1 MLNFPS
7 LAPNHHLACIHPSNE
22 IHHGPQ
28 LVSRISFHNMDYW
41 NDIFSVSVISKNV
54 SFVYFLSPHWMFL
67 AVFWLLATKLGS
79 KFREFFGKNGVP
91 REFQFSQL
99 KRLPQNE
106 TSRPGDSEYCWICW
120 VEPRSRLAV
129 DLLQLICK
137 RQLAR
142 YGCVVVVVAEKSWHQ
157 KESGKIKHLCLYA
170 LGTQALQKKHWKNPF
185 WGLKP
190 GC

>member
-1 MLNFPS
+1 MSKSNLSGVALCNCDSSRRVPS
-7 LAPNHHLACIHPSNE
+7 FGGWSGGFDNWSCETLQQFGGVQHVAFNGGFFRVKFLFSRYTARIVVWRLLPKETCRILAAK
-22 IHHGPQ
+22 
-28 LVSRISFHNMDYW
+28 
-41 NDIFSVSVISKNV
+41 IFIQS
-54 SFVYFLSPHWMFL
+54 
-67 AVFWLLATKLGS
+67 G
-79 KFREFFGKNGVP
+79 
-91 REFQFSQL
+91 
-99 KRLPQNE
+99 
-106 TSRPGDSEYCWICW
+106 
-120 VEPRSRLAV
+120 SRLAV